1 MYSRTILKPK
11 LCPVKNIEKL
21 LSGDKRTYT
30 RSFRKSLKHQE
41 DVAVICEFKPASPSM
56 GDISDSDL
64 VDALKV
70 FEESGCFCS
79 FCSNRG
85 KVL

>member
-1 MYSRTILKPK
+1 M
-11 LCPVKNIEKL
+11 
-21 LSGDKRTYT
+21 RTYT
-30 RSFRKSLKHQE
+30 KSFSKSLNHQE

-70 FEESGCFCS
+70 FEESGLLQFL
-79 FCSNRG
+79 F
-85 KVL
+85 